1 MNGLRPRIHVT
12 SSLPARVLE
21 ELERSF
27 ELVPE
32 PRAIR
37 GLVSTPAFVVDA
49 TVLDAA
55 GTELRV
61 VANYGVG
68 YDNVDLG
75 AAAARGIV
83 VTNTPDVLTRATA
96 EFTIAILLA
105 LVRRVAEGDR
115 FLRARGAW
123 GWDPT
128 FMLGESLDGKVL
140 GLVGFGRIGRETA
153 RLAACFGMNVLHTSR
168 STGGD
173 GWRPLPDLLRASD
186 VLSLHCPLTA
196 ETHHLIDRAALELL
210 RPTAV
215 LVNAA
220 RGAVVDERALIAA
233 LRAGR
238 LAGAALDVFEH
249 EPDVAEELLEF
260 DNLLA
265 TPHLGSAT
273 RIARERMGMLCIE
286 ALRAVLLAGRIPSNV
301 VTQN

>member
-128 FMLGESLDGKVL
+128 FMLGESLDGKIL

-168 STGGD
+168 SPGGD
-173 GWRPLPDLLRASD
+173 GWRPLPDLLRASE

-196 ETHHLIDRAALELL
+196 DTHHLIDRAALELL

-215 LVNAA
+215 LVNTA
-220 RGAVVDERALIAA
+220 RGAVVDERALVDA
-233 LRAGR
+233 LRTGR

-260 DNLLA
+260 DNVLA

-273 RIARERMGMLCIE
+273 RIARERMGLLCVE
-286 ALRAVLLAGRIPSNV
+286 ALRALLLEKRIPSNV
-301 VTQN
+301 VTQH